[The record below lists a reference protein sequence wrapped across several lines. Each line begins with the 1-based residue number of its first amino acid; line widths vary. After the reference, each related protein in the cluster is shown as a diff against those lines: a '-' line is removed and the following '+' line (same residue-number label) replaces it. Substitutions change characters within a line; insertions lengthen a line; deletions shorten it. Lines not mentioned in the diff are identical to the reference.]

1 MSWRSTTGRSGRKG
15 NEMTW
20 RSEWKERRHG
30 VSVPFPL
37 VPLIHLLT
45 SSLVHS
51 ARRLF
56 SLPFR
61 LSRSPSPLI
70 VGRRERRDAVA
81 DVGRGDEMR
90 ARMRRNDVKG
100 NGEKI
105 DRGRSLARSVLVSLS
120 VLRTVLLLP
129 TGLSFLSLPTVLHP
143 LSSRPAGPRLARRTV
158 WEGEEETQA
167 PSIP

>member
-1 MSWRSTTGRSGRKG
+1 M
-15 NEMTW
+15 
-20 RSEWKERRHG
+20 WKDPSDFLCCPLPCHFCP
-30 VSVPFPL
+30 SVG
-37 VPLIHLLT
+37 
-45 SSLVHS
+45 
-51 ARRLF
+51 

-129 TGLSFLSLPTVLHP
+129 TGLSFLSLPFVVSPGSTGSEGGSETDEGRMNGEKTGAQGLIVRP
-143 LSSRPAGPRLARRTV
+143 LASS
-158 WEGEEETQA
+158 
-167 PSIP
+167 